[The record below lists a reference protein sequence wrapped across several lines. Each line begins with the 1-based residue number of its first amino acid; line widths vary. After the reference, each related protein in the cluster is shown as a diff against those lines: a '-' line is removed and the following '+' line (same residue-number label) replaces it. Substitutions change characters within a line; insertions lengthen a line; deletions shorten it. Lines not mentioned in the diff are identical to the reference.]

1 MVPFKESY
9 RAAVDDLVVTDE
21 ELLQLVA
28 EVRTAFKLNQRLF
41 IELGDSELVA
51 A

>member
-1 MVPFKESY
+1 MT
-9 RAAVDDLVVTDE
+9 DD
-21 ELLQLVA
+21 ELLLLVA

-41 IELGDSELVA
+41 IELGDSELIA